1 MNSMAYLPKVVS
13 SEPNRVNSLLIETIT
28 LLCRNGLSFT
38 KQLKIE
44 GMIGITID
52 DSEIALIHINEFLLP
67 NSSESQQHCRNES
80 LTTSYNKSATNNTTD
95 CSKYKEAPN
104 SHNTNDNQ
112 SFEQD
117 LKPNGNKEFIV
128 ESPFFFNNDLPS
140 DEEESHEKVGPSRK
154 ENRQLGCSDSRQ
166 QNLCDESAIRSSSFD
181 LPNPPGTNEKSGDLE
196 KSQLDVDRIKCETI
210 DITDE
215 EGCEAGGDYGRVVND
230 RRFVGLEG
238 VFGNNCPMV
247 DPMFHRGLNNAG
259 PYQGRET
266 GLNDGFNNKSL
277 IKSDDFFVSM
287 NLEEQLPIPR
297 LRDDSLWQGTSRY
310 RDPTIDNDYD
320 SVRIIL
326 FD

>member
-1 MNSMAYLPKVVS
+1 MSSMAYLPKVVS

-67 NSSESQQHCRNES
+67 NSSLESQQHCRNES
-80 LTTSYNKSATNNTTD
+80 LTTSYNKSATNNDTD
-95 CSKYKEAPN
+95 CSQLKEAPN
-104 SHNTNDNQ
+104 SYNMNDNR
-112 SFEQD
+112 SIEQD
-117 LKPNGNKEFIV
+117 LKSNGNKEFIV

-140 DEEESHEKVGPSRK
+140 DEEQSHEKVGPSRR
-154 ENRQLGCSDSRQ
+154 ENRHLGCLDSRQ
-166 QNLCDESAIRSSSFD
+166 QNLGDESMVRSSSFD
-181 LPNPPGTNEKSGDLE
+181 LPNPPGTVEKGDLE
-196 KSQLDVDRIKCETI
+196 KPQLDIDQIKCETI

-215 EGCEAGGDYGRVVND
+215 EGCDAGLND
-230 RRFVGLEG
+230 RRFTGLEG
-238 VFGNNCPMV
+238 MFGSNCPMA
-247 DPMFHRGLNNAG
+247 DPMFHRGLNNTG

-266 GLNDGFNNKSL
+266 GLNDSFNNK

-287 NLEEQLPIPR
+287 NLDEQLPIPR

-310 RDPTIDNDYD
+310 SQPTVDNDYD
-320 SVRIIL
+320 SVRMRL
-326 FD
+326 FN